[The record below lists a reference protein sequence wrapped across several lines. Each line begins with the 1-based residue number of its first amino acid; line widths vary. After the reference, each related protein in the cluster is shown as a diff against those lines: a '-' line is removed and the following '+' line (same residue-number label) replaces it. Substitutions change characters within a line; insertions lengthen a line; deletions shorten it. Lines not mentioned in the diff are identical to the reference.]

1 MSDSGQHHILTVRV
15 AELDDAT
22 GVARVQLRSLIGR
35 PVPDELFEDFADVRA
50 AAFWGEVIESTNN
63 MVLIAALVPPPAPA
77 PAPGT
82 PPQQPAKDDKPPG
95 ETPAEEIIV
104 GFIAFGPPRSEEDA
118 ALDAEIYAIHADP
131 GYRRQ
136 GVGRRLLASAFKA
149 MAAVGQLSVRAWAP
163 SDNEPAE
170 SFYLRFGAAP
180 GQRIPSQMG
189 TPFGEEEIPETA
201 YDWID
206 VRRVIPRLDSPL
218 DRPHHRSPEKPPEKP
233 QEKPQGGPAGSPPQ
247 ES

>member
-15 AELDDAT
+15 AELDDAF
-22 GVARVQLRSLIGR
+22 GVARVQLRSLVGR
-35 PVPDELFEDFADVRA
+35 SIPDEMFEDFADVRA

-63 MVLIAALVPPPAPA
+63 MVLVAVLASPPAPA
-77 PAPGT
+77 PAAPEAAEKKSLGN
-82 PPQQPAKDDKPPG
+82 KDK
-95 ETPAEEIIV
+95 PAEEIIV

-131 GYRRQ
+131 GLRRQ

-180 GQRIPSQMG
+180 GQRVLAQI
-189 TPFGEEEIPETA
+189 GEEEMPETA

-218 DRPHHRSPEKPPEKP
+218 DRPHHRSSEEN
-233 QEKPQGGPAGSPPQ
+233 
-247 ES
+247 

>member
-82 PPQQPAKDDKPPG
+82 PPQQPAKDDKP
-95 ETPAEEIIV
+95 AEEIIV
-104 GFIAFGPPRSEEDA
+104 GFIAFGPPRSEEDV

>member
-1 MSDSGQHHILTVRV
+1 VTDSGQHHILTVRV

-63 MVLIAALVPPPAPA
+63 MVLIAVLVPPPAPA

-82 PPQQPAKDDKPPG
+82 PPQQPAKNDRPAD
-95 ETPAEEIIV
+95 ETIV
-104 GFIAFGPPRSEEDA
+104 GFIAFGPPRSEEDV
-118 ALDAEIYAIHADP
+118 ALDAEIYAIHTDP
-131 GYRRQ
+131 GHRRQ

-180 GQRIPSQMG
+180 GQRVLAQI
-189 TPFGEEEIPETA
+189 GEEEMPETA

-218 DRPHHRSPEKPPEKP
+218 DRPHHGP
-233 QEKPQGGPAGSPPQ
+233 QDRPTQ

>member
-1 MSDSGQHHILTVRV
+1 MSDSGQQHILSVRV
-15 AELDDAT
+15 AELDDAF
-22 GVARVQLRSLIGR
+22 GVARVQLRSLVGK
-35 PVPDELFEDFADVRA
+35 PVPDDAFEDFADVRA

-63 MVLIAALVPPPAPA
+63 MVLVAVLAPPAQP
-77 PAPGT
+77 
-82 PPQQPAKDDKPPG
+82 QPADSVKKPSEKKGKASKDK
-95 ETPAEEIIV
+95 PAEESIV

-131 GYRRQ
+131 GHRRQ

-180 GQRIPSQMG
+180 GQRMLAQI
-189 TPFGEEEIPETA
+189 GEEEVPETA

-206 VRRVIPRLDSPL
+206 VRRVIPRLDNPL
-218 DRPHHRSPEKPPEKP
+218 DRPHHRSSEEN
-233 QEKPQGGPAGSPPQ
+233 
-247 ES
+247 

>member
-1 MSDSGQHHILTVRV
+1 MSDSGQQHILSVRV
-15 AELDDAT
+15 AELDDAF
-22 GVARVQLRSLIGR
+22 GVARVQLRSLVGR
-35 PVPDELFEDFADVRA
+35 PVPDDAFEDFADVRA

-63 MVLIAALVPPPAPA
+63 MVLVAMLAPPAQP
-77 PAPGT
+77 
-82 PPQQPAKDDKPPG
+82 QPAASVKKPSEKQDKPPRDKVS
-95 ETPAEEIIV
+95 EEVIV

-131 GYRRQ
+131 GHRRQ

-180 GQRIPSQMG
+180 GQRMLAQI
-189 TPFGEEEIPETA
+189 GEEEVPETA

-206 VRRVIPRLDSPL
+206 VRRVIPRLDNPL
-218 DRPHHRSPEKPPEKP
+218 DRPHHRSSEEN
-233 QEKPQGGPAGSPPQ
+233 
-247 ES
+247 

>member
-1 MSDSGQHHILTVRV
+1 MSDSGQQHILSVRV
-15 AELDDAT
+15 AELDDAF
-22 GVARVQLRSLIGR
+22 GVARVQLRSLVGR
-35 PVPDELFEDFADVRA
+35 PVPDDAFEDFADVRA

-63 MVLIAALVPPPAPA
+63 MVLVAVLAPPA
-77 PAPGT
+77 
-82 PPQQPAKDDKPPG
+82 QSQPAASVRKPSEKQDKAPRDKA
-95 ETPAEEIIV
+95 AEEIIV

-131 GYRRQ
+131 GHRRQ

-180 GQRIPSQMG
+180 GQRMLAQI
-189 TPFGEEEIPETA
+189 GEEEVPETA

-206 VRRVIPRLDSPL
+206 VRRVIPRLDNPL
-218 DRPHHRSPEKPPEKP
+218 DRPHHRSSEEN
-233 QEKPQGGPAGSPPQ
+233 
-247 ES
+247 

>member
-1 MSDSGQHHILTVRV
+1 MSDSGQQHILSVRV
-15 AELDDAT
+15 AELDDAF
-22 GVARVQLRSLIGR
+22 GVARVQLRSLVGK
-35 PVPDELFEDFADVRA
+35 PVPDDAFEDFADVRA

-63 MVLIAALVPPPAPA
+63 MVLVAVLAPPPQPQPQTAPA
-77 PAPGT
+77 SSEKKPSEKKGKAP
-82 PPQQPAKDDKPPG
+82 KDK
-95 ETPAEEIIV
+95 PAEETIV

-131 GYRRQ
+131 GHRRQ

-180 GQRIPSQMG
+180 GQRAALQIG
-189 TPFGEEEIPETA
+189 GVFGEEEVPETA

-206 VRRVIPRLDSPL
+206 VRRVIPRLDNPL
-218 DRPHHRSPEKPPEKP
+218 DRPHHRSSEEN
-233 QEKPQGGPAGSPPQ
+233 
-247 ES
+247 

>member
-1 MSDSGQHHILTVRV
+1 MTDSGQQHILTVRV

-22 GVARVQLRSLIGR
+22 GIARVQLRSLIGR

-63 MVLIAALVPPPAPA
+63 MVLVAVLAPPPSPAPPPASASGKAAPVKDGSAKHDRPA
-77 PAPGT
+77 
-82 PPQQPAKDDKPPG
+82 D
-95 ETPAEEIIV
+95 ETIV

-118 ALDAEIYAIHADP
+118 ALDVEIYAIHADP
-131 GYRRQ
+131 DHRRQ

-180 GQRIPSQMG
+180 GQRVPSQIG
-189 TPFGEEEIPETA
+189 AQFDEEEVPETA

-206 VRRVIPRLDSPL
+206 VRRVIPRLDNPL
-218 DRPHHRSPEKPPEKP
+218 DRPHHRPPE
-233 QEKPQGGPAGSPPQ
+233 

>member
-1 MSDSGQHHILTVRV
+1 MSDSGQQHILSVRV
-15 AELDDAT
+15 AELDDAF
-22 GVARVQLRSLIGR
+22 GVARVQLRSLVGR
-35 PVPDELFEDFADVRA
+35 PVPDDAFEDFADVRA

-63 MVLIAALVPPPAPA
+63 MVLVAVLAPPPQAQPQPPAPVKKPSEKKGKA
-77 PAPGT
+77 P
-82 PPQQPAKDDKPPG
+82 KDK
-95 ETPAEEIIV
+95 PAEEIIV

-131 GYRRQ
+131 GHRRQ

-163 SDNEPAE
+163 ADNEPAE

-180 GQRIPSQMG
+180 GQRMLAQI
-189 TPFGEEEIPETA
+189 GEEEVPETA

-206 VRRVIPRLDSPL
+206 VRRVIPRLDNPL
-218 DRPHHRSPEKPPEKP
+218 DRPHHRSSEEN
-233 QEKPQGGPAGSPPQ
+233 
-247 ES
+247 

>member
-1 MSDSGQHHILTVRV
+1 MTDSGQHHILTVRV
-15 AELDDAT
+15 AELDDAP

-35 PVPDELFEDFADVRA
+35 PVPDAMFEDFADVRA

-63 MVLIAALVPPPAPA
+63 MVLVAVLVPPPAPA

-82 PPQQPAKDDKPPG
+82 PPQQPAKDDRPAD
-95 ETPAEEIIV
+95 ETIV
-104 GFIAFGPPRSEEDA
+104 GFIAFGPPRSEEDV

-131 GYRRQ
+131 GHRRQ

-180 GQRIPSQMG
+180 GQRVPSQIG
-189 TPFGEEEIPETA
+189 AQIGAQLGEEEMPETA

-218 DRPHHRSPEKPPEKP
+218 DRPHHRPKDSPT
-233 QEKPQGGPAGSPPQ
+233 Q

>member
-1 MSDSGQHHILTVRV
+1 VSDSGQHHILTVRV
-15 AELDDAT
+15 AELDDAF

-35 PVPDELFEDFADVRA
+35 AVPDDAFEDFADVRA

-63 MVLIAALVPPPAPA
+63 MVLVAVLAPPPAPA
-77 PAPGT
+77 QPPVPVSKPAGKT
-82 PPQQPAKDDKPPG
+82 GK
-95 ETPAEEIIV
+95 PAEEAIV

-131 GYRRQ
+131 GHRRQ

-180 GQRIPSQMG
+180 GQRMLAQI
-189 TPFGEEEIPETA
+189 GEEDVPETA

-218 DRPHHRSPEKPPEKP
+218 DRPHHRSSEEN
-233 QEKPQGGPAGSPPQ
+233 
-247 ES
+247 